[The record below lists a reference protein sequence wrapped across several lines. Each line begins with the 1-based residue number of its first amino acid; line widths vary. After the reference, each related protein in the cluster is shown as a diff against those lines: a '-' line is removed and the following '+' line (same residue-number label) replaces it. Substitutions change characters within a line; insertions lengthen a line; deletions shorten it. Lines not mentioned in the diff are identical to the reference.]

1 MPEFTTELS
10 EYKGN
15 PMISLMFGEKRIL
28 SFGLK
33 KAMAIVACIEDIKK
47 FVNDNKKED

>member
-1 MPEFTTELS
+1 MPEFTTERS

-33 KAMAIVACIEDIKK
+33 KAAAIVACFDAIKQ
-47 FVNDNKKED
+47 FVEDNKKED

>member
-1 MPEFTTELS
+1 MPEFTTEVG

-15 PMISLMFGEKRIL
+15 PTISLMFGDKRIM

-33 KAMAIVACIEDIKK
+33 KAAAIVACFDAIKK
-47 FVNDNKKED
+47 FVEDNKKED